1 MSSVAPKSRTATE
14 TASVLEATDTSSKEV
29 AASEPAAVP
38 RTPKRRRDVSPAPES
53 PQTSPG
59 SPDSI
64 IRKVAARRV
73 GERSL
78 TPYPPPMFSPRVSS
92 GTRSVTPYPGFRRRL
107 SRSGTETPMSS
118 LSSSPNK
125 ENESFIRSA
134 APSPSPK
141 KKGKF
146 DWKDRGRSI
155 SRTPS
160 NESLFTFGVPTNTP
174 RTLSRS
180 SSPSET
186 SSDESVKEPGTPPP
200 LLERAIVRLFEREIE
215 KKCKE
220 LTESPLADVTE
231 AYTELDVFSF
241 DANDILCPPNTPDND
256 RVIRDW

>member
-1 MSSVAPKSRTATE
+1 MSSVAPKPLTATE
-14 TASVLEATDTSSKEV
+14 TTSAVEATNTSSKEV
-29 AASEPAAVP
+29 AASVPATIP

-53 PQTSPG
+53 AQTSPG
-59 SPDSI
+59 SPVSI

-73 GERSL
+73 GDRSL
-78 TPYPPPMFSPRVSS
+78 TPYPPPIFSPRVSS
-92 GTRSVTPYPGFRRRL
+92 GARSVTPYPGLRRRL
-107 SRSGTETPMSS
+107 SRSGTETPTS

-125 ENESFIRSA
+125 ENEPFIRSA

-146 DWKDRGRSI
+146 DWKERGRSI

-174 RTLSRS
+174 RTPSRS
-180 SSPSET
+180 SSSSDS
-186 SSDESVKEPGTPPP
+186 SSDESIKEPGTPTP
-200 LLERAIVRLFEREIE
+200 LLERAIVRLFEQEIE

-231 AYTELDVFSF
+231 AYTEPDVFSF
-241 DANDILCPPNTPDND
+241 DAYDILCPPNTPSSDK
-256 RVIRDW
+256 VIRDW